1 MELRELVSGEVEK
14 LTASAKVG
22 SAAEKM
28 SGTGVGALAVVDGDD
43 VIGIFTE
50 RDLVKVVAESTDPAS
65 ETVND
70 WMTPYPDSVDASTG
84 VDEAARWML
93 AAGYRH
99 LPVIDHTGLVGMAS
113 IKDILWGLTE
123 EAG

>member
-1 MELRELVSGEVEK
+1 MELRELVAGEVQK
-14 LTASAKVG
+14 LTASASVG
-22 SAAEKM
+22 SAAAQM
-28 SGTGVGALAVVDGDD
+28 SESGVGALAVIDGDD

-50 RDLVKVVAESTDPAS
+50 RDLVKVVASSADPAA
-65 ETVND
+65 EQVND
-70 WMTPYPDSVDASTG
+70 WMTPYPDSVDADTG
-84 VDEAARWML
+84 VDEAAQWML

-99 LPVIDHTGLVGMAS
+99 LPVVDHTGLVGMAS